1 MGSSATIY
9 TENGGV
15 ALVLSSLRREGDKL
29 VMDGKAL
36 GTMRMDM
43 VLTPREFFNTVKIIF
58 SWGVVS
64 FVLLLPFFGLKRLF
78 KRGRSSA

>member
-15 ALVLSSLRREGDKL
+15 ALVLNSLRRQGDKL

-43 VLTPREFFNTVKIIF
+43 ILTPREFFNTLKIIF
-58 SWGVVS
+58 SWGVVA

-78 KRGRSSA
+78 KRG